1 MTCRVVCSCI
11 NNFSIVLLN
20 LHYLLYE
27 IKLNWVYI
35 EIKML
40 RLFPLKRGNNIRS
53 GFVKINRKLF
63 TQYLNISL

>member
-1 MTCRVVCSCI
+1 MTFRVICSCV
-11 NNFSIVLLN
+11 NNFSTILLN
-20 LHYLLYE
+20 FNYLLYE

-40 RLFPLKRGNNIRS
+40 RFFSLKRGNNIRS